1 MDNVALGIV
10 IIIAGLIVLT
20 IILKLC
26 TKFVYLRYFLMVA
39 AAVATMAVSFAMP
52 ESDVTF
58 DLNWAAGQFISI
70 FAFSVFT
77 FAEMA
82 FDKEDYIEREYR
94 DVDDRTIEITDRPRT
109 RSLFWTALGS
119 SAAIAAILVVLN
131 YVFFPTNA
139 IALGVVGCI
148 ALVWTIISIIKFA
161 RWNYRLKHGPKDY
174 Y

>member
-1 MDNVALGIV
+1 
-10 IIIAGLIVLT
+10 
-20 IILKLC
+20 
-26 TKFVYLRYFLMVA
+26 
-39 AAVATMAVSFAMP
+39 
-52 ESDVTF
+52 
-58 DLNWAAGQFISI
+58 
-70 FAFSVFT
+70 
-77 FAEMA
+77 MA

-94 DVDDRTIEITDRPRT
+94 DVDDTRIEITDRPRT